1 MKLEGFFMSM
11 ERSNMVLT
19 KLKEQGFNN
28 SHVEVDNNNG
38 NIQRNLADK
47 DSTVGLSNMIV
58 DSNETGQ
65 SPITAISP
73 LINVHGGFNEFKDN
87 EYKVVVEATTG
98 NMQKAKDI
106 IKNMGGKFKD
116 SQIVIGGYTGEIR
129 DTNKRL
135 KDEDIYN

>member
-1 MKLEGFFMSM
+1 MKLEGVFMSM

-28 SHVEVDNNNG
+28 SYIEVDNNNG
-38 NIQRNLADK
+38 NIQRNLAHR
-47 DSTVGLSNMIV
+47 DSAYGLSNIIV
-58 DSNETGQ
+58 DSTEIGQ

-73 LINVHGGFNEFKDN
+73 LINVHAGFNEFKDN
-87 EYKVVVEATTG
+87 EYKVVVETTTG

-116 SQIVIGGYTGEIR
+116 NQAIIGGYTGEIR
-129 DTNKRL
+129 DLNKRL
-135 KDEDIYN
+135 NDEDI